1 MAWGRENTHLHKR
14 TARRRVRDEHPAI
27 IKHLM
32 RVEPLDRLGALLR
45 ERRPPL
51 HAQRKVEVRRDGVLD
66 AREHAPEH
74 HAHARVEHVQQ
85 PRVHVRVAPPEHEL
99 LRQVDE
105 EAVEFF
111 EEAFE
116 RFVRRVNEA
125 RRTATMIKR
134 TQRII
139 SGNVC

>member
-1 MAWGRENTHLHKR
+1 
-14 TARRRVRDEHPAI
+14 
-27 IKHLM
+27 
-32 RVEPLDRLGALLR
+32 
-45 ERRPPL
+45 
-51 HAQRKVEVRRDGVLD
+51 
-66 AREHAPEH
+66 
-74 HAHARVEHVQQ
+74 VQQ